1 MPYANSASVLVIGG
15 LSQQPVVT
23 VRLLDVYTTVGGPG
37 GPELHEDEFDST
49 TFQSSTSQVPF
60 AMARGPGGLLP
71 NRDVALIMDIAT
83 GPQDG
88 PIFRSGVFPTLPP
101 TPPADPNG
109 FIDVVLDD
117 MRTVTQAM
125 IDAALPA
132 TPFTVTGTDGSSL
145 TMTTLTA
152 TVGSGTLDI
161 SAAGTATHPSAPA
174 PQPFTYMVSLS
185 MAPETSVRNLSSS
198 LIVWAPAAGTLT
210 FTSAGG
216 VAAAV
221 QTAIINLLS
230 GWIEGD
236 LRSAVVS
243 GVNSAVNTAA
253 IGAAATALGVATPPG
268 SPPAL
273 PAGVI
278 LSFRRVVLGTIG
290 GVTGIH
296 VWPALGSFGSLRA
309 KFPAAPAGGGRTC
322 PLGML
327 ALSVPSLDLALFRG
341 LRDEVLVRSSLG
353 RRTARLYYRKS
364 AWMTGWLA
372 SRPRMVRAGGRLALL
387 AQRPIA
393 WRLDKT

>member
-60 AMARGPGGLLP
+60 SMVRGPGGLLP

-101 TPPADPNG
+101 TPPTDPSG
-109 FIDVVLDD
+109 FIDIVLDD

-125 IDAALPA
+125 IDAGLPT
-132 TPFTVTGTDGSSL
+132 TPFTVTGTDGSSV

-152 TVGSGTLDI
+152 MVGSGTLDI
-161 SAAGTATHPSAPA
+161 SAAGTATHPQALA
-174 PQPFTYMVSLS
+174 PQPFTYTVGLS
-185 MAPETSVRNLSSS
+185 MAPETRVRNLTSS

-210 FTSAGG
+210 FTSGGG
-216 VAAAV
+216 VGGAV
-221 QTAIINLLS
+221 QTAILSLLS

-236 LRSAVVS
+236 LRSAVV
-243 GVNSAVNTAA
+243 GAVNTAVNTAA

-278 LSFRRVVLGTIG
+278 LSFRRVVVGTIG
-290 GVTGIH
+290 GSTGIH

-309 KFPAAPAGGGRTC
+309 KFPPAPSGGGRSC

-327 ALSVPSLDLALFRG
+327 ALSVPSLDLVLFRG
-341 LRDEVLVRSSLG
+341 LRDEVLGHSSLG
-353 RRTARLYYRKS
+353 RLMVRLYYRES
-364 AWMTGWLA
+364 GWMTRRLA
-372 SRPRMVRAGGRLALL
+372 SRPRLVRAAGRLAVM
-387 AQRPIA
+387 AQRPIS
-393 WRLDKT
+393 WRLGRT